1 MAEDHRVKKWIGLL
15 LLVVGI
21 AGLTAFRRPLS
32 APTTPTEDWVTETV
46 ELGSLAESISAN
58 GTMQPANHVTVGT
71 ETVGRVV
78 RVFVEP
84 GQVVPIHAPLAQ
96 FDDRF
101 AQLRL
106 QQAKHGV
113 ELAQTEVQRA
123 ETGRES
129 AQLQLRR
136 ARDTSNRGVPVP
148 DVEAAELQVKAAES
162 ALRAAQIK
170 VREAQTGQQLA
181 EHAVEM
187 TIIRAP
193 AAGVILEKR
202 VVPGQ
207 QIGPPLGAQLF
218 QIATNIEQMQIT
230 ALVAEGDIGKL
241 RVGQTAQFTVN
252 AWPDHQCEG
261 RITRIGQAP
270 AGGPLTSTVHYPVI
284 VDANNQKDPSGRD
297 WRLRPGMSAAVEF
310 ALRRHDQVW
319 KLPIAATTVQLD
331 ETKLTENAQKKLT
344 RWKTRSDRNDWQRV
358 WTIGSDSKPWPVFLR
373 TGGRTGH
380 GDVGINDGQFIEVI
394 SWDPDEPQPT
404 KPLRVLTATPDS
416 LKPSKPGLKLF

>member
-1 MAEDHRVKKWIGLL
+1 VKKWVGLL
-15 LLVVGI
+15 VLVAGI

-32 APTTPTEDWVTETV
+32 APTFPKEDWVTETV
-46 ELGSLAESISAN
+46 ELGSLAETITAN
-58 GTMQPANHVTVGT
+58 GTMQPINHVAVGT
-71 ETVGRVV
+71 DTSGRVV

-84 GQVVPIHAPLAQ
+84 GQIVPIHAPLAQ

-106 QQAKHGV
+106 QQAKHAV

-129 AQLQLRR
+129 ALLQLRR
-136 ARDTSNRGVPVP
+136 ARDTSNRGMPVP
-148 DVEAAELQVKAAES
+148 DVEAAELNVKAAEA
-162 ALRAAQIK
+162 ALRAAQLK

-218 QIATNIEQMQIT
+218 QMATNVEQMQVT
-230 ALVAEGDIGKL
+230 ALVAESDIGRL
-241 RVGQTAQFTVN
+241 RVGQSAQFTVN
-252 AWPDHQCEG
+252 AWPDHHFDG
-261 RITRIGQAP
+261 RISRIGQAP
-270 AGGPLTSTVHYPVI
+270 VGGPMPTTVHYPVI
-284 VDANNQKDPSGRD
+284 IDANNQKDATGRD

-310 ALRRHDQVW
+310 TLRRHEQVW
-319 KLPIAATTVQLD
+319 KLPIAAATVQLD
-331 ETKLTENAQKKLT
+331 EAKLTENAQKKLT
-344 RWKTRSDRNDWQRV
+344 RWRARSDRLDWQRV
-358 WTIGSDSKPWPVFLR
+358 WTIGPDSKPWPVFLR

-380 GDVGINDGQFIEVI
+380 GDHGINDGQFIEVI
-394 SWDPDEPQPT
+394 SWDPDEAQPT
-404 KPLRVLTATPDS
+404 KGLRVLTATPDS